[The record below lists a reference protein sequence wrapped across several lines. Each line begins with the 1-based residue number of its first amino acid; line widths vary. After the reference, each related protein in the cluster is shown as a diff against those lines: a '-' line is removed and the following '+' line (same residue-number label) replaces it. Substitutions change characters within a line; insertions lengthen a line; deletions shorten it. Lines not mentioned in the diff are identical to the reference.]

1 MKKIVLL
8 LTVLLTVTG
17 FAQSNLWQKLDA
29 KDVVGLEKL
38 PRDSHPTK
46 FELYSLNFNELKNVL
61 ASAPKRL
68 SGEVSNVIVAFPNA
82 EGELQNFRIYEA
94 SVMHPDLAARH
105 QEIQAYVGKGIDDR
119 TATIRFSTTLF
130 GLHTMT
136 FAADKSASY
145 IDPYSKDLNHYMVY
159 SKSDLTTNR
168 VFECGVVNESDISP
182 SDIDE
187 TEVLNRAENGL
198 FKTYRLAMA
207 CTIEY
212 AAFHV
217 NAAGLNAGTLAQ
229 KKAAVLAAMNVT
241 MVRLNAIY
249 ENDMALT
256 MVLVPNNE
264 NAIFITSDS
273 FSNTNAGALINESQT
288 VIDDTIGSANYDI
301 GHTVSTG
308 GGGLA
313 QKNVPCTGSKAR
325 GITGLD
331 APVGDP
337 YDIDYVAHE
346 MGHQWGCDH
355 TFNNSCGGNVATT
368 SSYEPGS
375 GSTIMAYAN
384 ICPPNVQ
391 GASDAYF
398 HARSILQMINHVN
411 GTGNC
416 GVILPNN
423 NSAPVIATLQNFT
436 IPKSTAFVL
445 DAQVTDA
452 DGDALTYCWEQ
463 YNQQIS
469 TQPPLA
475 TSASGPNYRSLNP
488 SSSSKRY
495 FPVLSSVLAG
505 NLTPTWEVTPSVA
518 RTMTFSLVVRD
529 NELINGG
536 QTKRATNT
544 VTVDVTAGPFTVTSQ
559 STQEAW
565 AQGAS
570 KTITWNVAGTNVAP
584 VNTANVTIKLSTD
597 GGLTFPHVLVAG
609 TPNDGSE
616 TITVPSIPASQT
628 CRLMVMGDGNIYYA
642 VNATNFLLGYSITN
656 ECVTYNYTGAAFTV
670 PDGVNS
676 NTVKTINVPTA
687 GTVSDVNVT
696 INATHPNIQNLVIAM
711 TKAGGGGVFTLFNQ
725 QCMNSANMNVTFDAQ
740 GSALTCAS
748 PTAGTYIPPT
758 GANLNALNVS
768 VPAGNWSFAFKDLV
782 AGNVGTINSIQLEV
796 CKNILAPLGN
806 EEFSF
811 QDLAIYPNPNSGEF
825 TIQFTSSSSN
835 KVAIEVVDLRGRK
848 IVENQY
854 ATSGLFNQTIQ
865 LNNAQSGIYLV
876 SITDGDKKIVKKIV
890 VE

>member
-1 MKKIVLL
+1 MKKLLLL
-8 LTVLLTVTG
+8 LTVLLTVSSFG
-17 FAQSNLWQKLDA
+17 QSNLWQKLDT

-38 PRDSHPTK
+38 PRESHPTK
-46 FELYSLNFNELKNVL
+46 YQLYSLNFNELKNVL

-68 SGEVSNVIVAFPNA
+68 SGEASNVIVAFPNA

-105 QEIQAYVGKGIDDR
+105 PEIQSYVGKGIDDR

-168 VFECGVVNESDISP
+168 VFECGVVNETDINPDDVDTSE
-182 SDIDE
+182 IA
-187 TEVLNRAENGL
+187 LRAENGL

-217 NAAGLNAGTLAQ
+217 NAAGLGGGTLAQ

-241 MVRLNAIY
+241 MTRLNGIY

-264 NAIFITSDS
+264 NVIFITSDN
-273 FSNTNAGALINESQT
+273 FSNDNAGALINESQT
-288 VIDDTIGSANYDI
+288 VIDATIGTANYDI

-313 QKNVPCTGSKAR
+313 QKNAPCTGSKAR
-325 GITGLD
+325 GITGSD

-375 GSTIMAYAN
+375 GSTIMAYAG

-391 GASDAYF
+391 NNSDAYF

-423 NSAPVIATLQNFT
+423 NSAPVINALQNYT

-445 DAQVTDA
+445 DAVATDA

-469 TQPPLA
+469 TQAPQA
-475 TSASGPNYRSLNP
+475 TSTTGPNYRSLNP

-505 NLTPTWEVTPSVA
+505 NLTPQWEVTPSVG
-518 RTMTFSLVVRD
+518 RTMTFSLLVRD
-529 NELINGG
+529 NELVNGG

-544 VTVDVTAGPFTVTSQ
+544 VTIDGTAGPFTVTSQ

-565 AQGAS
+565 AQGS
-570 KTITWNVAGTNVAP
+570 SQTVTWNVAATNVAP
-584 VNTANVTIKLSTD
+584 VSTANVTIKLSTD

-616 TITVPSIPASQT
+616 TITVPSLPASQT
-628 CRLMVMGDGNIYYA
+628 CRLMIEADGNIYYA
-642 VNATNFLLGYSITN
+642 VNSTNFLLGYGVTT
-656 ECVTYNYTGAAFTV
+656 ECVTYTYSGAAFTV

-711 TKAGGGGVFTLFNQ
+711 TKAGGGGIFTLFNQ
-725 QCMNSANMNVTFDAQ
+725 QCMNGADMNVTFDAQ
-740 GSALTCAS
+740 GTAFTCGS
-748 PTAGTYIPPT
+748 PTTGTYIPPT
-758 GANLNALNVS
+758 GTNLNALNVS
-768 VPAGNWSFAFKDLV
+768 VPAGNWSFAFKDVV
-782 AGNVGTINSIQLEV
+782 AGNVGTINSIQLQV

-825 TIQFTSSSSN
+825 TVQFASSSSN

-848 IVENQY
+848 IFENQY
-854 ATSGLFNQTIQ
+854 ANSGLFNQTIQ
-865 LNNAQSGIYLV
+865 LDNAQSGIYLV

>member
-1 MKKIVLL
+1 MKKLLLL
-8 LTVLLTVTG
+8 LTVLLTVSSFG
-17 FAQSNLWQKLDA
+17 QSNLWQKLDS

-38 PRDSHPTK
+38 PRDSNPTK
-46 FELYSLNFNELKNVL
+46 YQLYSLNFNELKNVL

-94 SVMHPDLAARH
+94 SVMHQDLAARH
-105 QEIQAYVGKGIDDR
+105 PEIQAYVGKGIDDK

-145 IDPYSKDLNHYMVY
+145 IDPYSKDLNHYIVY
-159 SKSDLTTNR
+159 NKSDLTTNR
-168 VFECGVVNESDISP
+168 VFECGVVNETDINP
-182 SDIDE
+182 ADIDTSE
-187 TEVLNRAENGL
+187 IALRAENGL

-212 AAFHV
+212 AGFHV
-217 NAAGLNAGTLAQ
+217 SAAGLNSGTLAQ

-241 MVRLNAIY
+241 MTRLNGIY

-264 NAIFITSDS
+264 NIIFITSDS
-273 FSNTNAGALINESQT
+273 FSNTNPGSLINESQT
-288 VIDDTIGSANYDI
+288 VIDATIGSANYDI

-325 GITGLD
+325 GITGSD

-346 MGHQWGCDH
+346 IGHQWGCDH
-355 TFNNSCGGNVATT
+355 TFNNSCDGNVAPT
-368 SSYEPGS
+368 SAFEPGS

-416 GVILPNN
+416 GDILPNN
-423 NSAPVIATLQNFT
+423 NSAPVIAALQNYT

-463 YNQQIS
+463 YNFQSS

-475 TSASGPNYRSLNP
+475 TSASGPNYRSLIP

-495 FPVLSSVLAG
+495 MPVLSSVLAG
-505 NLTPTWEVTPSVA
+505 NLTPQWEVTPSVA
-518 RTMTFSLVVRD
+518 RTMTFSLLVRD
-529 NELINGG
+529 NELVNGG

-544 VTVDVTAGPFTVTSQ
+544 VTVNGTAGPFTVTSQ
-559 STQEAW
+559 STQEGW
-565 AQGAS
+565 AAGS
-570 KTITWNVAGTNVAP
+570 TKTVTWNVAGTNVAP
-584 VNTANVTIKLSTD
+584 VNTATVTIKLSTD

-616 TITVPSIPASQT
+616 TITVPSLPASQT
-628 CRLMVMGDGNIYYA
+628 CRLMVEADGNIYYA
-642 VNATNFLLGYSITN
+642 VNSTNFLLGYSVAT
-656 ECVTYNYTGAAFTV
+656 ECTTYNYTGPAFA
-670 PDGVNS
+670 PADGSNS
-676 NTVKTINVPTA
+676 FTVKTINVPVG
-687 GTVSDVNVT
+687 GTISDVNVT
-696 INATHPNIQNLVIAM
+696 INATHPNIQNYFISMSRPSGSLINIY
-711 TKAGGGGVFTLFNQ
+711 NQ
-725 QCMNSANMNVTFDAQ
+725 QCAGSANMNITFDQQ
-740 GSALTCAS
+740 GSVLTCAS
-748 PTAGTYIPPT
+748 PTSGTYIPPT
-758 GANLNALNVS
+758 SANLNTLNIN
-768 VPAGNWSFAFKDLV
+768 VPAGNWSFGFKDLV
-782 AGNVGTINSIQLEV
+782 AGNTGTINSIALEICRNV
-796 CKNILAPLGN
+796 VTLLAN

-825 TIQFTSSSSN
+825 TVQFASNSSN
-835 KVAIEVVDLRGRK
+835 KVGIEVIDLRGRK
-848 IVENQY
+848 IFENQY
-854 ATSGLFNQTIQ
+854 ANSGLFNQTIQ
-865 LNNAQSGIYLV
+865 LDNAQSGIYLV

>member
-1 MKKIVLL
+1 MKKLLLL
-8 LTVLLTVTG
+8 LTVLLTVSSFG
-17 FAQSNLWQKLDA
+17 QSNLWQKLDS

-38 PRDSHPTK
+38 PRESHPTK
-46 FELYSLNFNELKNVL
+46 YQLYSLNFNELKNVL

-94 SVMHPDLAARH
+94 SVMHPELATKH
-105 QEIQAYVGKGIDDR
+105 PEIQAYIGKGIDDK

-168 VFECGVVNESDISP
+168 VFDCGYINEADINP
-182 SDIDE
+182 ADVE
-187 TEVLNRAENGL
+187 TNEIALRAENGL

-217 NAAGLNAGTLAQ
+217 NAAGLGGGTLAQ

-241 MVRLNAIY
+241 MVRVNGVY

-264 NAIFITSDS
+264 NVIFITSDN
-273 FSNTNAGALINESQT
+273 FNNTDAPTLINQSQ
-288 VIDDTIGSANYDI
+288 VEIDAAIGSANYDI

-313 QKNVPCTGSKAR
+313 QKNVPCTSSKAR
-325 GITGLD
+325 GITGSD

-355 TFNNSCGGNVATT
+355 TFNNSCGGNVSTT

-375 GSTIMAYAN
+375 GSTIMAYAG

-391 GASDAYF
+391 NNSDAYF

-423 NSAPVIATLQNFT
+423 NSAPVINALQNYT

-445 DAQVTDA
+445 DAVATDA

-469 TQPPLA
+469 TQAPVS
-475 TSASGPNYRSLNP
+475 TSTTGPNYRSLNP

-505 NLTPTWEVTPSVA
+505 NLTPQWEVTPSVG
-518 RTMTFSLVVRD
+518 RTLAFSVVVRD
-529 NELINGG
+529 NELVNGG
-536 QTKRATNT
+536 QTKRATNS
-544 VTVDVTAGPFTVTSQ
+544 VTIDGTAGPFTVTSQ

-565 AQGAS
+565 TTGSSQ
-570 KTITWNVAGTNVAP
+570 TITWNVAGTNVAP
-584 VNTANVTIKLSTD
+584 VSTANVTIKLSTD
-597 GGLTFPHVLVAG
+597 GGLTFPHVLLTG

-616 TITVPSIPASQT
+616 TITIPSLPASQT
-628 CRLMVMGDGNIYYA
+628 CRLMVEADGNVYYA
-642 VNATNFLLGYSITN
+642 VNSTNFLLGYGVTT
-656 ECVTYNYTGAAFTV
+656 ECVTYTYSGAAFTV

-711 TKAGGGGVFTLFNQ
+711 TKAGGGGIFTLFNQ
-725 QCMNSANMNVTFDAQ
+725 QCMNGSDMNVTFDAQ
-740 GSALTCAS
+740 GTAFTCAS
-748 PTAGTYIPPT
+748 PTTGTYIPPT
-758 GANLNALNVS
+758 GTNLNALNVS
-768 VPAGNWSFAFKDLV
+768 VPAGNWSFAFKDVV
-782 AGNVGTINSIQLEV
+782 AGNVGTINSIQLQV
-796 CKNILAPLGN
+796 CKNILAPLDN

-825 TIQFTSSSSN
+825 TVQFASSSSN

-848 IVENQY
+848 IFENQY
-854 ATSGLFNQTIQ
+854 ANSGLFNQTIQ
-865 LNNAQSGIYLV
+865 LDNAQSGIYLV

>member
-1 MKKIVLL
+1 MKKLL
-8 LTVLLTVTG
+8 LLLAVLLTVSG
-17 FAQSNLWQKLDA
+17 FGQSNLWQKLDS

-38 PRDSHPTK
+38 PRESNPTK
-46 FELYSLNFNELKNVL
+46 YQLYSLNFNELKNVL

-105 QEIQAYVGKGIDDR
+105 PEIQSYVGKGIDDR

-182 SDIDE
+182 TDIDE
-187 TEVLNRAENGL
+187 TVVLNKAENGL

-217 NAAGLNAGTLAQ
+217 TAAGLNAGTLAQ

-264 NAIFITSDS
+264 NIIFITSDS
-273 FSNTNAGALINESQT
+273 FSNDNANSLINESQT
-288 VIDDTIGSANYDI
+288 VIDATIGTANYDI

-313 QKNVPCTGSKAR
+313 QKNSPCTGSKAR
-325 GITGLD
+325 GITGSP

-337 YDIDYVAHE
+337 FDIDYVAHE
-346 MGHQWGCDH
+346 MGHQWGSDH

-375 GSTIMAYAN
+375 GSTIMAYAG
-384 ICPPNVQ
+384 ICSPNVQ
-391 GASDAYF
+391 NNSDAYF
-398 HARSILQMINHVN
+398 HARSIIQMINHVN

-423 NSAPVIATLQNFT
+423 NNAPVITALQNYT

-445 DAQVTDA
+445 DAIATDA

-469 TQPPLA
+469 TQAPLS
-475 TSASGPNYRSLNP
+475 TNTTGPNYRSLNP

-505 NLTPTWEVTPSVA
+505 NLTPQWEVTPSVS
-518 RTMTFSLVVRD
+518 RTMNFSLVVRD
-529 NELINGG
+529 NEIVNGG
-536 QTKRATNT
+536 QTKRATSSI
-544 VTVDVTAGPFTVTSQ
+544 TVDATTGPFQITSPN
-559 STQEAW
+559 SSSVAW
-565 AQGAS
+565 AQGS
-570 KTITWNVAGTNVAP
+570 SQTILWDVNNTNTLTGAQNVN
-584 VNTANVTIKLSTD
+584 IKLSVD
-597 GGLTFPHVLVAG
+597 GGLTYPYDLALD

-616 TITVPSIPASQT
+616 AIIVPNITASQNA
-628 CRLMVMGDGNIYYA
+628 RVMIQPTEN
-642 VNATNFLLGYSITN
+642 VFFTVSTSSFLLGYSIAT
-656 ECVTYNYTGAAFTV
+656 ECTTYNYSGAAFTV

-676 NTVKTINVPTA
+676 NTVKQINVPTA

-725 QCMNSANMNVTFDAQ
+725 QCMNGADMNVTFDAQ
-740 GSALTCAS
+740 GTAFTCAS
-748 PTAGTYIPPT
+748 PTTGTYIPPT
-758 GANLNALNVS
+758 GTNLNALNVS
-768 VPAGNWSFAFKDLV
+768 VPAGNWSFAFKDVV

-796 CKNILAPLGN
+796 CKSVLALLGN

-825 TIQFTSSSSN
+825 TVQFASSSSN

-848 IVENQY
+848 IFENQY
-854 ATSGLFNQTIQ
+854 ANSGLFNQTIQ
-865 LNNAQSGIYLV
+865 LDNAQSGIYLV